1 MKTPEAIKKGLE
13 CCAKVS
19 PEACYHCP
27 YMIDCETFGSAGNLS
42 RDAMAYINQL
52 EARAPKWISVE
63 KRMPND
69 NTLNIVFMRRSGK
82 WGFCTFK
89 IAIWF
94 DGKWDGPLYPWE
106 VTHWMPLPEPP
117 KEE

>member
-1 MKTPEAIKKGLE
+1 MKTPEKIKKGLA

-27 YMIDCETFGSAGNLS
+27 YMIDCETFGSAGNNS
-42 RDAMAYINQL
+42 RDALAYINQL
-52 EARAPKWISVE
+52 ESRIPKWISVE
-63 KRMPND
+63 DRLPENFSMTIIFRDDCCKARIGW
-69 NTLNIVFMRRSGK
+69 LI
-82 WGFCTFK
+82 
-89 IAIWF
+89 
-94 DGKWDGPLYPWE
+94 DGSWSVPEGVR